1 MRKWTIFIIVA
12 ALILG
17 GGGWLILQRQSA
29 SSADNDQPTETAVV
43 QRGDLSVTVEAAG
56 SLTPPVEYTLA
67 FPVAGKIHE
76 ILVAEEQAVKQGD
89 LLARLEANIQAE
101 ANFQALFS
109 DAGILQA
116 ELALINAQDAL
127 AHSVDDLAYLIGV
140 DAYYWEKQLEQ
151 AEVRLAALNQ
161 DPNTTAEQ
169 KTAAE
174 QQVEVARGW
183 RDYLRELNIRKLE
196 KEYKVFKTIRMRG
209 HTRHIILYS
218 VFYKVDSELILAYTN
233 LENAKVALQDAQ
245 TSLMIVKAGP
255 QALQS
260 PLTTLGPE
268 MARLERDRLNV
279 ENTRLTAP
287 VDGMVMALNFQVGEI
302 ASLGAPVA
310 VVSNL
315 TTLEAV
321 VNLGETDVSRI
332 QVGMPVLVSV
342 DAFPSQP
349 LSGQVTEIA
358 LSANVQSGVVLYPVT
373 VRVEAGSL
381 PLRSGMTVNVTFP
394 VEERKETLIVPFRA
408 IETEGGQAYVT
419 RVTTSG
425 REAERVVVTL
435 GLITDTQVEILDGI
449 EAGDVVT
456 VYANPVQDTE
466 LMNNPMFGGGQ

>member
-332 QVGMPVLVSV
+332 QEGMPVLVSV
-342 DAFPSQP
+342 VAFPSQP

-373 VRVEAGSL
+373 VRVEAGGL